1 MLLRGVLLGGRKDD
15 GRGAMPRGD
24 KAATEVGEDC
34 SERGDRAADAFL
46 DEITPGI
53 VAFLFVH

>member
-1 MLLRGVLLGGRKDD
+1 
-15 GRGAMPRGD
+15 MPRGD